1 MIMKKIILFSILL
14 SGLTILN
21 SCEKDEG
28 GNIPDLT
35 QVPVVVF
42 TPDASSDAFISPVTP
57 ATFKTKFVLELL
69 YPNDVKPQN
78 VDVVVMK
85 NNNTNTVKTIKTGI
99 SLPATIEV
107 TGQELI
113 TQFGPMSGGD
123 QFDIGVDVTAAN
135 GQKVL
140 AFPNT
145 GISYAAGIIQE
156 IGNVKP
162 NSTIGLQ
169 YLMPCPYDPNMY
181 QGDFEVVKDDWHDTK
196 PGDVITLTKVDA
208 THFSFKY
215 PTLVNAVPIIVAV
228 NPATNTP
235 SIALQTVGTAWIYDA
250 DPPPPTAKTTP
261 SVNNL
266 VNPCD
271 GTVSLNMTWTESTFS
286 GPNLVLSLKKK

>member
-235 SIALQTVGTAWIYDA
+235 SIGLQTVGTAWIYDA

>member
-1 MIMKKIILFSILL
+1 MKKIILFSILL
-14 SGLTILN
+14 SGLTILY
-21 SCEKDEG
+21 SCEKDKG

-69 YPNDVKPQN
+69 YANDVKPQN

-85 NNNTNTVKTIKTGI
+85 NNNTNTIKTIKTRI

-123 QFDIGVDVTAAN
+123 QFDIGVDVTAVN

-140 AFPNT
+140 AFPGT
-145 GISYAAGIIQE
+145 GVSYAAGIIQE

-162 NSTIGLQ
+162 NSAIGLQ

-181 QGDFEVVKDDWHDTK
+181 QGDFVVVKDDWKDTK

-215 PTLVNAVPIIVAV
+215 PTLVDAVPIIVTV
-228 NPATNTP
+228 DPATNTP

-261 SVNNL
+261 GVNNL

-271 GTVSLNMTWTESTFS
+271 ESVSLNITWTESTFS
-286 GPNLVLSLKKK
+286 GANLVFSLKKK